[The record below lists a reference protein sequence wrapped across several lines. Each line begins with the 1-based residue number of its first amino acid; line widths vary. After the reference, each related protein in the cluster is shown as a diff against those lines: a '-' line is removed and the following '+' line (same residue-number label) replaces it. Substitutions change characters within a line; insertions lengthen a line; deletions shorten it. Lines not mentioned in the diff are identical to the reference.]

1 MPRPRHSYRA
11 RQCLHRQGEVDRTD
25 WVGLRFRLAS
35 VSGANAAWAITGSL
49 GPISPP
55 GRSGIVG
62 AMWRYFD
69 YKFDPQS
76 NIQSFNLNGPLIAAT
91 FHW

>member
-1 MPRPRHSYRA
+1 MYTQAGFSSRSR
-11 RQCLHRQGEVDRTD
+11 
-25 WVGLRFRLAS
+25 
-35 VSGANAAWAITGSL
+35 
-49 GPISPP
+49 
-55 GRSGIVG
+55 GRSTCTKVTGARSPTYVSKHIWDGIVG
-62 AMWRYFD
+62 AVLRYLD